1 MQRKCINNLYVL
13 LLVSTLAACSNSGN
27 INSESNNTTI
37 PAGNVS
43 SLVFTQPYELAS
55 FQNTSGNGYIVV
67 SNTDESR
74 SVESINYSLNLV
86 VGGASKVSIDSS
98 SAESCAV
105 IESLGSCVLK
115 LNLESGAFGGS
126 FVLGASNS
134 SEQLSQVKQSL
145 STTSKMLAKAP
156 IGINTVGTTTT
167 VGINGIKLSYY
178 PVISNNVTSIVVV
191 GTLLSNN
198 TGTYN
203 NALLLDE
210 NNQPLALQKV
220 ISSNLG
226 AGAANL
232 SQGDSFSI
240 SIPAP
245 QENKPLLFKLQM
257 KEIASD
263 GTVSNTATSAILNTL
278 ATVSN
283 QAILYNYPSSVG
295 LSSANA
301 NQTVAVANIGS
312 VAATAYVVS
321 SSNPSV
327 ATVTQP
333 SLSSLVGKN
342 NNRELEADVP
352 IESTSSYTV
361 SLTNPSSS
369 QNASFVINESY
380 NNGKIDVS
388 TNISASSSD
397 SSWPNPAPTPG
408 WSQVG
413 ESVQSSGYFTSIIQD
428 GAGNIYAGGYTPNM
442 TGGVWEWNGSAWSQL
457 GGNVTS
463 SVSFG
468 SIIRNR
474 QSGYIYAGGRTVN
487 SNGGLWVWNGS
498 SWSQLGGD
506 ITSAYQLSSI
516 IQDEAGNI
524 YAGTQA
530 SNSQPQSAGV
540 WKWDG
545 TSWSELGGGNVE
557 SALVFTSIIR
567 DDLNNIYAA
576 GSAVTGGG
584 GVWKW
589 NGVSWSQLGTSISA
603 VNLFRSII
611 RDASGNIYAA
621 GTSSGIFNTRGCVWK
636 WNGTSWSQLGTNV
649 STISSF
655 GSIVQDLAGNIYA
668 GGQTT
673 GTSSGALWMWNGSS
687 WSQLGSNVTS
697 ASAFVSILQGEAGNI
712 YAGGATAG
720 TAYGG
725 VWSYQP

>member
-1 MQRKCINNLYVL
+1 MRRKNINSFYL
-13 LLVSTLAACSNSGN
+13 LLLSSALAACSNSGSV
-27 INSESNNTTI
+27 NSENENI
-37 PAGNVS
+37 VLPGNVS
-43 SLVFTQPYELAS
+43 SLVFTEPYELAS
-55 FQNTSGNGYIVV
+55 FQSTSGSGYIVV

-74 SVESINYSLNLV
+74 NVENISYSLNSV
-86 VGGASKVSIDSS
+86 VGGASKVSIDSN

-134 SEQLSQVKQSL
+134 SESLSQVKQSL
-145 STTSKMLAKAP
+145 STTSEILAKAP
-156 IGINTVGTTTT
+156 IGINTVGITTT
-167 VGINGIKLSYY
+167 VGIKGVKLSYY
-178 PVISNNVTSIVVV
+178 PVISDGAALVIVV

-198 TGTYN
+198 VGTYN
-203 NALLLDE
+203 SALLLGE

-220 ISSNLG
+220 ISNNLG
-226 AGAANL
+226 AGAAGL
-232 SQGDSFSI
+232 QQGNSFSI

-245 QENKPLLFKLQM
+245 KEGTPLLFKLQL
-257 KEIASD
+257 KQIAAD
-263 GTVSNTATSAILNTL
+263 GTVSNSVTSTTLNTL
-278 ATVSN
+278 NAVSN
-283 QAILYNYPSSVG
+283 QAILYDYPSSVG
-295 LSSANA
+295 FSSANP

-312 VAATAYVVS
+312 VAATAYLVS

-333 SLSSLVGKN
+333 SLSSMAEKR
-342 NNRELEADVP
+342 NNRELEANVP
-352 IESTSSYTV
+352 IESTSSYMV
-361 SLTNPSSS
+361 SLTNPSSP
-369 QNASFVINESY
+369 QNVSFSINESY

-388 TNISASSSD
+388 TSVSASSSD
-397 SSWPNPAPTPG
+397 GSWPNPAPTQG

-413 ESVQSSGYFTSIIQD
+413 ESVQSARYFTSIIQD
-428 GAGNIYAGGYTPNM
+428 EAGNVYAGGYTPSTN
-442 TGGVWEWNGSAWSQL
+442 GGVWKWNGSTWSQL

-463 SVSFG
+463 SVTFG
-468 SIIRNR
+468 SIIRNS
-474 QSGYIYAGGRTVN
+474 QSGYIYAGGRTAN
-487 SNGGLWVWNGS
+487 NNGGLWEWNGS

-506 ITSAYQLSSI
+506 ITSAYQLTSI
-516 IQDEAGNI
+516 IQDGAGNI
-524 YAGTQA
+524 YGGMQA
-530 SNSQPQSAGV
+530 SPSGPQSAGV

-589 NGVSWSQLGTSISA
+589 NGGSWSQIGTSISA
-603 VNLFRSII
+603 VNTFRSII

-621 GTSSGIFNTRGCVWK
+621 GTSSGFLNTRGCVWK

-649 STISSF
+649 STVSSF

-673 GTSSGALWMWNGSS
+673 GTSSGALWMWSGSS
-687 WSQLGSNVTS
+687 WSQLGNNVTS

-712 YAGGATAG
+712 YAGGATSG
-720 TAYGG
+720 TSYGG